1 MFFCPKETVN
11 ALEMRYIRKIW
22 AKKGEKSE
30 IMPIEGKKSRS
41 IEKKKSRSIEKKK
54 SRSIKQKTYKAMK

>member
-41 IEKKKSRSIEKKK
+41 IEKKKSRSI
-54 SRSIKQKTYKAMK
+54 KQKTYKAMK